1 MVDVV
6 DVKHNLKHDLVF
18 YEIKE
23 KIKQRLT
30 QFPDYGRYKTDSEFL
45 LLACNL
51 IENLIKKSLK
61 VNKKELCLTIYK
73 EIFEMS
79 EDDTKLVES
88 NIEFLFNNKKFKKV
102 SYYKLFMTGLSEWL
116 KRKVL

>member
-30 QFPDYGRYKTDSEFL
+30 QFPDYAKYKTDTEFL

-61 VNKKELCLTIYK
+61 VNKKDLCLTIYK
-73 EIFEMS
+73 EIFQMS
-79 EDDTKLVES
+79 DDDIKLVDN

-102 SYYKLFMTGLSEWL
+102 SYYKLFMTGISEWM
-116 KRKVL
+116 KRKIL